1 MASRQRNKVDD
12 TDLNL
17 KVSDVLESLAKEP
30 VEETG
35 LWIIWHI
42 LFFLD
47 IRRLNRV
54 ENTLR
59 LTAKGKKLGRHGF
72 IHVAQFVQSWVKVT
86 QG

>member
-1 MASRQRNKVDD
+1 M
-12 TDLNL
+12 TY
-17 KVSDVLESLAKEP
+17 P
-30 VEETG
+30 
-35 LWIIWHI
+35 
-42 LFFLD
+42 FFLD

-72 IHVAQFVQSWVKVT
+72 IHMAQVVQSWVKVT